1 MARTSPLTGRTAGL
15 SPEAPRAST
24 ATAGAAPSPG
34 SANRNEILI
43 QVGCALALS
52 AVGGVVIAATDQW
65 KIAVGL
71 IAAAAFTSLG
81 LLRPALFVTVLLAIR
96 PLMDGYPGNPTQL
109 TGVLLIGICAL
120 VFATRPQI
128 VRPRAV
134 MAFSALLLVS
144 VLATLSAYMDF
155 GGAIAY
161 KPLTELVRL
170 SALFAM
176 YLLAAQVVTTTDAAR
191 KVFLVVGLSGVLP
204 ALAALAE
211 LLNDPT
217 KIAELDLV
225 RVSGTFVNPVAL
237 SSYLALCI
245 LILVMLPR
253 EDLSRLIRWP
263 AQGLMIAALVASYG
277 REGWVLL
284 LLALVL
290 LNWRERRRLIA
301 GIAIVCSGLVLF
313 VPGVHSRV
321 LPTNDPTRTEG
332 STFASYDWRLANWR
346 GLLIEYEKRPL
357 TGWGLESTV
366 FVNPRR
372 PVGSQRLQDGGF
384 QAHNAAVRA
393 LVEGGPLLLAAVIG
407 LFATMIALL
416 WRIARV
422 PDTPLRLY
430 ARVAA
435 AAWFAMLIVAMSTD
449 DLLDATALVYA
460 LLGLTGALKG
470 AHRRMMDRERREPPR
485 VAAGPA
491 W

>member
-1 MARTSPLTGRTAGL
+1 MRRATKAQPAGWT
-15 SPEAPRAST
+15 PDGPPPQRADS
-24 ATAGAAPSPG
+24 GAAPSPG

-120 VFATRPQI
+120 VIATRPQV

-144 VLATLSAYMDF
+144 ALSALPAYMDF
-155 GGAIAY
+155 GDVMGI

-191 KVFLVVGLSGVLP
+191 KVFLVVGLSGVIP

-211 LLNDPT
+211 LLDDPK
-217 KIAELDLV
+217 KIAQLDLV

-253 EDLSRLIRWP
+253 EELSRRIRWP
-263 AQGLMIAALVASYG
+263 AQGVMIAALVASYG

-284 LLALVL
+284 LIAIVL
-290 LNWRERRRLIA
+290 LNWRERRRVIA
-301 GIAIVCSGLVLF
+301 GIAIACAGLVLL
-313 VPGVHSRV
+313 VPGVQARV
-321 LPTNDPTRTEG
+321 LPTNDPARTEG

-346 GLLIEYEKRPL
+346 GLLGEYDKKPL

-372 PVGSQRLQDGGF
+372 PLGSQRLTDGGF

-393 LVEGGPLLLAAVIG
+393 LVEGGPLLLGAVVA
-407 LFATMIALL
+407 LFVAMISSL
-416 WRIARV
+416 WRIART
-422 PDTPLRLY
+422 PDTPLRLH
-430 ARVAA
+430 ARIAA
-435 AAWFAMLIVAMSTD
+435 AAWIAMLIVAMSTD

-460 LLGLTGALKG
+460 LLGLTGALEG
-470 AHRRMMDRERREPPR
+470 AHRRMMHRASLEP
-485 VAAGPA
+485 APA
-491 W
+491 LATGSP

>member
-1 MARTSPLTGRTAGL
+1 MARTSPLHPARL
-15 SPEAPRAST
+15 SPEPRLRR
-24 ATAGAAPSPG
+24 AGPSPG
-34 SANRNEILI
+34 NANRNEILI

-52 AVGGVVIAATDQW
+52 AVGGVVIAATDEW
-65 KIAVGL
+65 KVAVGL
-71 IAAAAFTSLG
+71 VAAAAFTALG

-120 VFATRPQI
+120 VFATRPQL

-144 VLATLSAYMDF
+144 ALSALPAYMDF
-155 GGAIAY
+155 GDEMGL

-176 YLLAAQVVTTTDAAR
+176 YLLAAQVVTTADAAR
-191 KVFLVVGLSGVLP
+191 KVFLVVGLSGVIP
-204 ALAALAE
+204 ALAALSE
-211 LLNDPT
+211 LLNDPK
-217 KIAELDLV
+217 KIAQLDLV

-253 EDLSRLIRWP
+253 EELSRRIRWP
-263 AQGLMIAALVASYG
+263 AQGVMIAALVASYG

-284 LLALVL
+284 LVALVL
-290 LNWRERRRLIA
+290 LNWRERRRVIA
-301 GIAIVCSGLVLF
+301 GIAVTCAGLVLL
-313 VPGVHSRV
+313 VPGVQARV
-321 LPTNDPTRTEG
+321 LPTNDPARTEG

-346 GLLIEYEKRPL
+346 GLLGEYDKKPL
-357 TGWGLESTV
+357 TGWGLEATV
-366 FVNPRR
+366 YVNPRR
-372 PVGSQRLQDGGF
+372 PLGSQRLSAGGF

-393 LVEGGPLLLAAVIG
+393 LVEGGPLLLAAVIA
-407 LFATMIALL
+407 LFVAMISSL
-416 WRIARV
+416 WRIART
-422 PDTPLRLY
+422 PGTPLRLH
-430 ARVAA
+430 ARLAA
-435 AAWFAMLIVAMSTD
+435 AAWVAMLIVAMSTD

-460 LLGLTGALKG
+460 LLGLTGAIEG
-470 AHRRMMDRERREPPR
+470 AHRRMLHRESREPPR

-491 W
+491 A

>member
-1 MARTSPLTGRTAGL
+1 VARTNPAARSLQPAVEGPRARSSATGRRPVG
-15 SPEAPRAST
+15 
-24 ATAGAAPSPG
+24 GH
-34 SANRNEILI
+34 NRNEILI

-52 AVGGVVIAATDQW
+52 AIGGVVIAATDQW

-120 VFATRPQI
+120 VFATRPQV

-144 VLATLSAYMDF
+144 ALSALPAYMDF
-155 GGAIAY
+155 GNEMGV

-176 YLLAAQVVTTTDAAR
+176 YLLAAQVVTTADAAR
-191 KVFLVVGLSGVLP
+191 KVFVVVGLSGVIP

-211 LLNDPT
+211 LLDDPK
-217 KIAELDLV
+217 KIAQLDLV

-253 EDLSRLIRWP
+253 EELSRRIRWP
-263 AQGLMIAALVASYG
+263 AQGVMIAALVASYG

-284 LLALVL
+284 LIALVL
-290 LNWRERRRLIA
+290 LNWRERRRVIA
-301 GIAIVCSGLVLF
+301 GIAVTCAGLVLL
-313 VPGVHSRV
+313 VPGVQARV
-321 LPTNDPTRTEG
+321 LPTNDPARTEG
-332 STFASYDWRLANWR
+332 STFASYGWRLANWR
-346 GLLIEYEKRPL
+346 GLLNEYDKKPL
-357 TGWGLESTV
+357 TGWGLEATV

-372 PVGSQRLQDGGF
+372 PFGSQRLTDGGF

-393 LVEGGPLLLAAVIG
+393 LVEGGPLLLGAVIA
-407 LFATMIALL
+407 LFVAMISSL
-416 WRIARV
+416 WRIART
-422 PDTPLRLY
+422 PDTPLRLH
-430 ARVAA
+430 ARLAA
-435 AAWFAMLIVAMSTD
+435 AAWVAMLIVAMSTD

-460 LLGLTGALKG
+460 LLGLTGALEG
-470 AHRRMMDRERREPPR
+470 AHRRMMHRASREQSR
-485 VAAGPA
+485 VATGPA